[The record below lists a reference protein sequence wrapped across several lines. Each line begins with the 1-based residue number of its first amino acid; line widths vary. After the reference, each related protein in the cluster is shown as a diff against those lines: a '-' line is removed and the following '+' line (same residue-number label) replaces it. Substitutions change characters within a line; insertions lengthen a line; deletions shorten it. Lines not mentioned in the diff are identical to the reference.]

1 MTDSNSRPVVW
12 MLCGAF
18 LFSVMSALTHELGT
32 RCDWLVVALVR
43 ALFMFGSMV
52 ISARLAGVRL
62 VVWNPRKLW
71 TRSLAGSFSLVCN
84 FYALTRLPVA
94 DAITLSNTYP
104 LWIVVLAWWQLRR
117 LPSALDVLSVA
128 AGTAGVVLIQ
138 QPHLANNDSAALV
151 ALLSSVSTAIALIGL
166 HRLKE
171 VDYRAVMA
179 HFAGVASLISIV
191 GFLAHGGT
199 RTLPPYDPITL
210 VLLVGVGLTGT
221 AGQVFLTKAYAAGA
235 PARVSVVGLSQVAF
249 AMGFDVILWGRS
261 LTPLTLV
268 GFTLVLAPT
277 AWLLSQTGR
286 RMEAERHGISE
297 SES

>member
-1 MTDSNSRPVVW
+1 MTDSTARPVVW

-18 LFSVMSALTHELGT
+18 LFSVMSALTHELGA
-32 RCDWLVVALVR
+32 RCDWLVIALVR
-43 ALFMFGSMV
+43 ALFMFGSMAL
-52 ISARLAGVRL
+52 SARLAGVRL
-62 VVWNPRKLW
+62 VLWNPPRLW

-84 FYALTRLPVA
+84 FYALTQLPVA
-94 DAITLSNTYP
+94 DVITLNNTYP

-117 LPSALDVLSVA
+117 LPSALDILSVV

-138 QPHLANNDSAALV
+138 QPHLANNDFAALV
-151 ALLSSVSTAIALIGL
+151 ALGSSVSTAIALIGL
-166 HRLKE
+166 HRLKD

-179 HFAGVASLISIV
+179 HFAGVASVVSIA
-191 GFLAHGGT
+191 GFFAHGGI

-210 VLLVGVGLTGT
+210 LLLLGVGLTGT

-249 AMGFDVILWGRS
+249 AMGFDMLFWGRS
-261 LTPLTLV
+261 MTPLTLL

-286 RMEAERHGISE
+286 RMEAERHGVSE
-297 SES
+297 SG